1 VKICNGSLGRY
12 FDRLSTSGSV
22 GYISV
27 AVKIIVAK
35 PAKPMRKVSVKK
47 FFIFEIMELIYIN
60 FVIDISIL

>member
-27 AVKIIVAK
+27 TVKIIVAK
-35 PAKPMRKVSVKK
+35 PAIPIRKKRSKK
-47 FFIFEIMELIYIN
+47 FFIFEIMELI
-60 FVIDISIL
+60 F